1 VYYSSLSLCFLYS
14 CFSTFEELFSF
25 VIKKLFYASFV
36 MLGVVLLVFY
46 LFQVMPD
53 PSQLTR
59 GQSSDSTTNAN
70 IRLELGLDLNPTDR
84 LWLYLN
90 DLSPV
95 SIHKHNEANAGK
107 YNYVKL
113 FAVGEKAWV
122 VKSPY
127 LRRSY
132 QNQKSVA
139 SMLQEAFVGTLALAV
154 AALVIAF
161 VLGVSMGVF
170 AALQKDKAIDRSILL
185 LSNLGISIPSF
196 LLAIII
202 SWIFGFLL
210 HSYTHLSMTGSL
222 YDYDVLKGKIIAW
235 PNLILPAIA
244 LGVRPLSIITQ
255 LTRSSMLE
263 VMSQDF
269 IRTARAKG
277 LSTYKVVTKHAL
289 RNALNP
295 VITATGGWFASMLAG
310 AFFIEYIFNWKG
322 LGRVTV
328 DALEKSDFP
337 VIMGSVLVIAS
348 VFIVVSLI
356 VDILYAMLD
365 PRIRLS

>member
-1 VYYSSLSLCFLYS
+1 
-14 CFSTFEELFSF
+14 
-25 VIKKLFYASFV
+25 

-70 IRLELGLDLNPTDR
+70 IRIELGMNLNTGDR
-84 LWLYLN
+84 LLFYLN
-90 DLSPV
+90 DLSPI
-95 SIHKHNEANAGK
+95 SQHENTEANAIK
-107 YNYVKL
+107 YGYTKL
-113 FAVGEKAWV
+113 FSIGSKAWV
-122 VKSPY
+122 IKFPY

-132 QNQKSVA
+132 QNQKNVS
-139 SMLQEAFVGTLALAV
+139 LIIQEAFVGTMVLAV
-154 AALVIAF
+154 SALVITF
-161 VLGVSMGVF
+161 LLGVFMGVI
-170 AALQKDKAIDRSILL
+170 AALKKDTGYDRSILL
-185 LSNLGISIPSF
+185 ISNLGISIPSF

-210 HSYTHLSMTGSL
+210 HDQTNLSMTGSL
-222 YDYDVLKGKIIAW
+222 FDYDVLHGKVIAW
-235 PNLILPAIA
+235 HNLILPAIA
-244 LGVRPLSIITQ
+244 LGIRPLSIITQ
-255 LTRSSMLE
+255 LTRSSMLD
-263 VMSQDF
+263 VLSQDY

-277 LSTYKVVTKHAL
+277 LGTRQIVMKHAL

-337 VIMGSVLVIAS
+337 VIMGTVLIIAVI
-348 VFIVVSLI
+348 FIAVSIL
-356 VDILYAMLD
+356 VDILYAVLD
-365 PRIRLS
+365 PRIRLN

>member
-1 VYYSSLSLCFLYS
+1 
-14 CFSTFEELFSF
+14 
-25 VIKKLFYASFV
+25 
-36 MLGVVLLVFY
+36 MMGVVLLVFY

-70 IRLELGLDLNPTDR
+70 IRVELGLDLNPTQR
-84 LWLYLN
+84 LFFYIN
-90 DLSPV
+90 DLSPL
-95 SIHKHNEANAGK
+95 SIHKNNIENENK
-107 YNYVKL
+107 YGYKKI
-113 FAVGEKAWV
+113 FATGSKVFVIKA
-122 VKSPY
+122 PY
-127 LRRSY
+127 LRRSF
-132 QNQKSVA
+132 QNQKNVSII
-139 SMLQEAFVGTLALAV
+139 LKEAFIGTIALAV
-154 AALVIAF
+154 SALIIAFFLGITMGVIAT
-161 VLGVSMGVF
+161 LK
-170 AALQKDKAIDRSILL
+170 KDNAYDRIILFM
-185 LSNLGISIPSF
+185 SNLGISIPSF

-202 SWIFGFLL
+202 SWFFGFVL
-210 HSYTHLSMTGSL
+210 HNYTHLNMTGSL
-222 YDYDVLKGKIIAW
+222 YDYDVLSGKVIAW
-235 PNLILPAIA
+235 QNLILPALA

-263 VMSQDF
+263 VMSQDY

-277 LSTYKVVTKHAL
+277 LGTHQIIMKHAL

-337 VIMGSVLVIAS
+337 LIMGSVLVIALI
-348 VFIVVSLI
+348 FIMVSII
-356 VDILYAMLD
+356 VDLIYALLD
-365 PRIRLS
+365 PRIRLN